1 MNMSHVRQGGGTVRP
16 YLYGRPELLNFVV
29 QVFGAQELERSPT
42 SKGGNHIEVQV
53 GDSIIVLET
62 GEPSESATR
71 SSVYVYVED
80 VDATYRRA
88 LEAGAI
94 SLIAPENKTYHER
107 NAGVKDTF
115 GNVWWIGSL
124 LTSN

>member
-1 MNMSHVRQGGGTVRP
+1 MSHVRKGMGTVRP
-16 YLYGRPELLNFVV
+16 YLYGRPELLDFVT
-29 QVFGAQELERSPT
+29 QVFGAEELERSQT
-42 SKGGNHIEVQV
+42 SKGGYHVEVKV

-62 GEPSESATR
+62 GEPPEGATR

-88 LEAGAI
+88 LQAGAS
-94 SLIAPENKTYHER
+94 SLAAPENKPYLER